1 MPDQLTFELET
12 GLPRLPAR
20 LRPMLPQTAAQP
32 FDSPAHLFEPSWGG
46 RRALAFIEPLA
57 PVPPDSRPPGPRPP
71 GSRPP
76 GSRPSGSRP
85 PGGLANSTHD
95 LRLVDVDGRDV
106 ADLLPELADL
116 PERVAARSAILD
128 GELVVVDQR
137 GRPDHAE
144 LARRL
149 DGQPGRPVVYLAF
162 DLLYLDGRPLLAE
175 SLERRRALLGATIVP
190 GTDVVA
196 LPSIVGE
203 GLALYDAA
211 VAQGIAGVMCRERR
225 SPYLPGIRSRL
236 WQFVSVATSASQ
248 AIPLPEAPA
257 EEPTAPV
264 LALIRRLPLDE

>member
-12 GLPRLPAR
+12 GLPRLPER
-20 LRPMLPQTAAQP
+20 LRPMLPRPAAQP
-32 FDSPAHLFEPSWGG
+32 FDSPDHLFEPSWGG

-57 PVPPDSRPPGPRPP
+57 PGQP

-76 GSRPSGSRP
+76 RRQPT
-85 PGGLANSTHD
+85 STHG
-95 LRLVDVDGRDV
+95 LRLVDADGRDV

-128 GELVVVDQR
+128 GELVVVDQH

-149 DGQPGRPVVYLAF
+149 DGQGGRPVVYLAF

-175 SLERRRALLGATIVP
+175 TLERRRALLGATIVP

-248 AIPLPEAPA
+248 ARPLPEAPG
-257 EEPTAPV
+257 EESTAPV
-264 LALIRRLPLDE
+264 LALIRRLPLDD